1 MFPRI
6 GVRSAPD
13 AALGSRGD
21 ADGAMNR
28 CAVAFGLLA
37 ATVFLAG
44 AAPAAVTSSPLVG
57 REWSRLPTTRKVV
70 ALTFDCG
77 GSSAGVPSVLATL
90 KREHVAATFFVTGR
104 WAEVYP
110 AETRSIAT
118 AFPVG
123 NHTYGHADLTG
134 LSDAAARAQILDGQ
148 TTVARVAGLETRPL
162 FRFPYG
168 ARDAR
173 TRGIAAS
180 LGYGSVYWTVDT
192 LGWEGRSAGD
202 TSAIVRRVLDH
213 LAPGEIVLMH
223 VGAAT
228 DGSTLDADALPAV
241 VAAVRA
247 RGYGF
252 ATAADFS
259 SVYTQVVDDAT
270 RGRFSASAAWRRST
284 AHTTQRY
291 GSSLRHATRT
301 TKADPARFVVHVPAR
316 GRYLVYGRWPA
327 ASDHNPATAFLFGD
341 QTVRVDQ
348 RRNGGVWTY
357 LGIALLNAG
366 ERTISVS
373 RSSTTKGY
381 VVADAVKI
389 VRR

>member
-1 MFPRI
+1 
-6 GVRSAPD
+6 
-13 AALGSRGD
+13 
-21 ADGAMNR
+21 MNR
-28 CAVAFGLLA
+28 CAAAFGLLA
-37 ATVFLAG
+37 VTVFLAG
-44 AAPAAVTSSPLVG
+44 AAPAAVARSPLVG
-57 REWSRLPTTRKVV
+57 QEWSRLPTTRKVV

-77 GSSAGVPSVLATL
+77 GSSTGVPSVLATL

-104 WAEVYP
+104 WAEAYP
-110 AETRSIAT
+110 AATRSIAA

-134 LSDAAARAQILDGQ
+134 LSDEAARAQIRDGQ
-148 TTVARVAGLETRPL
+148 TTLARVAGVETRPL

-168 ARDAR
+168 ARNVR

-192 LGWEGRSAGD
+192 LGWKGRSAGD

-213 LAPGEIVLMH
+213 LVPGEIVLMH

-228 DGSTLDADALPAV
+228 DGSTLDAAALPAV
-241 VAAVRA
+241 VSAVRA

-252 ATAADFS
+252 ATVVDSS

-270 RGRFSASAAWRRST
+270 RGRFAASTAWRPST
-284 AHTTQRY
+284 AHPAQRY
-291 GSSLRHATRT
+291 GSSVRHATRT
-301 TKADPARFVVHVPAR
+301 TAPDPARFTVHVPAR
-316 GRYLVYGRWPA
+316 GRYLVYARWPA
-327 ASDHNPATAFLFGD
+327 ASDHNPATAFSFGG
-341 QTVRVDQ
+341 QRVRVDQ
-348 RRNGGVWTY
+348 RRTGGVWTY
-357 LGIALLNAG
+357 LDSELLNAG

-373 RSSTTKGY
+373 RSSTSTGY
-381 VVADAVKI
+381 VIADAVKI